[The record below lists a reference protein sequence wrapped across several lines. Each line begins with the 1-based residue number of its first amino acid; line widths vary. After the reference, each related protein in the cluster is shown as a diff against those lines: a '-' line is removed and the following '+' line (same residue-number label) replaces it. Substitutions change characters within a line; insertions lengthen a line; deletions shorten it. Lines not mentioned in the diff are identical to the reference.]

1 MATTVNTRSPTELTE
16 EAWSLIDQ
24 ALKEGKMTM
33 ASGQTISLTPSE
45 IVELV
50 KWLSAVKIKK
60 PDNVP
65 VPEDFQ
71 LRATKVKH

>member
-1 MATTVNTRSPTELTE
+1 MATTVNPRSPTEMTE

-24 ALKEGKMTM
+24 ALREGKMTM

-65 VPEDFQ
+65 VPEDFM
-71 LRATKVKH
+71 LKRTKVK